1 LESKL
6 EENIEN
12 FSIGYLIK
20 ILLNNL
26 TRILALG
33 LIFASIFFGLS
44 FFFEKKYLSEATIIE
59 VVDSSSSLSASSLFG
74 IDLGRSNNSAKAI
87 AVMQSRDF
95 IYYFLTK
102 YNLLSLIEKNEDI
115 DISNINENKKE
126 IVFSPE
132 LKVLSKIPGIVGKFN
147 KEILT
152 IDQADVDG
160 IIILSISTKKP
171 EYSQKILD
179 LFIKEIDK
187 IMKLDFISQTKANI
201 NALKNLTTEV
211 KDPLSL
217 NIISE
222 LHNEEQKNLIKAET
236 SEFFSFKL
244 LDSPYLPINHY
255 FPNRL
260 LFIIFGFILGIIIGY
275 LYFFRKKIAFN

>member
-1 LESKL
+1 M

-12 FSIGYLIK
+12 FSIGYLTK

-33 LIFASIFFGLS
+33 LIFASLFFGLS

-59 VVDSSSSLSASSLFG
+59 VVDSSSSFSASSLFG

-102 YNLLSLIEKNEDI
+102 YNLLSLREKNEDV
-115 DISNINENKKE
+115 DISNIDENKKE
-126 IVFSPE
+126 IIFSPE
-132 LKVLSKIPGIVGKFN
+132 LKVLSKIPSIVGKFN
-147 KEILT
+147 KEVLT

-201 NALKNLTTEV
+201 NALKNLTTEI

-222 LHNEEQKNLIKAET
+222 IHNEEQKNLIKAET

-244 LDSPYLPINHY
+244 IDSPYLPINHY
-255 FPNRL
+255 FPNRI

>member
-1 LESKL
+1 M

-59 VVDSSSSLSASSLFG
+59 VVDSSSSFSASSLFG

-126 IVFSPE
+126 IVFSAE

-187 IMKLDFISQTKANI
+187 TMKLDFISQTKANI

>member
-1 LESKL
+1 M

-102 YNLLSLIEKNEDI
+102 YNLLSLIEKNENI

-187 IMKLDFISQTKANI
+187 TMKLDFISQTKANI

>member
-187 IMKLDFISQTKANI
+187 TMKLDFISQTKANI

>member
-1 LESKL
+1 M

-12 FSIGYLIK
+12 FSIGYLTK

-33 LIFASIFFGLS
+33 LIFASLFFGLS

-59 VVDSSSSLSASSLFG
+59 VVDSSSSFSASSLFG

-102 YNLLSLIEKNEDI
+102 YNLLSLIEKNEDV
-115 DISNINENKKE
+115 DISNIDENKKE
-126 IVFSPE
+126 IIFSPE
-132 LKVLSKIPGIVGKFN
+132 LKVLSKIPSIVGKFN
-147 KEILT
+147 KEVLT

-201 NALKNLTTEV
+201 NALKNLTTEI

-222 LHNEEQKNLIKAET
+222 IHNEEQKNLIKAET

-244 LDSPYLPINHY
+244 IDSPYLPINHY
-255 FPNRL
+255 FPNRI

>member
-1 LESKL
+1 M

-26 TRILALG
+26 TRILVLG
-33 LIFASIFFGLS
+33 LIFALIFFGLS

-126 IVFSPE
+126 IVFSAE

-222 LHNEEQKNLIKAET
+222 IHNEEQKNLIKAET

>member
-1 LESKL
+1 L

-187 IMKLDFISQTKANI
+187 TMKLDFISQTKANI

>member
-1 LESKL
+1 M

-187 IMKLDFISQTKANI
+187 TMKLDFISQTKANI

>member
-1 LESKL
+1 M

-12 FSIGYLIK
+12 FSIGYLTK

-33 LIFASIFFGLS
+33 LIFASLFFGLS
-44 FFFEKKYLSEATIIE
+44 FFFDKKYLSEATIIE
-59 VVDSSSSLSASSLFG
+59 VVDSSSSFSVSSLFG

-102 YNLLSLIEKNEDI
+102 YNLLSLIEKNEDV
-115 DISNINENKKE
+115 DISNIDENKKQ
-126 IVFSPE
+126 IIFSPE
-132 LKVLSKIPGIVGKFN
+132 LKVLSKIPSIVGKFN
-147 KEILT
+147 KEVLT

-201 NALKNLTTEV
+201 NALKNLTTEI

-222 LHNEEQKNLIKAET
+222 IHNEEQKNLIKAET

-244 LDSPYLPINHY
+244 IDSPYLPINHY
-255 FPNRL
+255 FPNRI
-260 LFIIFGFILGIIIGY
+260 LFII
-275 LYFFRKKIAFN
+275 

>member
-1 LESKL
+1 L

>member
-1 LESKL
+1 M

-26 TRILALG
+26 TRILVLG

-59 VVDSSSSLSASSLFG
+59 VVDSSSSFSASSLFG

-126 IVFSPE
+126 IVFNAE

-201 NALKNLTTEV
+201 KALKNLTTEV

-222 LHNEEQKNLIKAET
+222 IHNEEQKNLIKAET

>member
-1 LESKL
+1 L

-12 FSIGYLIK
+12 FSIGYLTK

-33 LIFASIFFGLS
+33 LIFASLFFGLS

-59 VVDSSSSLSASSLFG
+59 VVDSSSSFSASSLFG

-102 YNLLSLIEKNEDI
+102 YNLLSLIEKNEDV
-115 DISNINENKKE
+115 DISNIDENKKE
-126 IVFSPE
+126 IIFSPE
-132 LKVLSKIPGIVGKFN
+132 LKVLSKIPSIVGKFN
-147 KEILT
+147 KEVLT

-201 NALKNLTTEV
+201 NALKNLTTEI

-222 LHNEEQKNLIKAET
+222 IHNEEQKNLIKAET

-244 LDSPYLPINHY
+244 IDSPYLPINHY
-255 FPNRL
+255 FPNRI